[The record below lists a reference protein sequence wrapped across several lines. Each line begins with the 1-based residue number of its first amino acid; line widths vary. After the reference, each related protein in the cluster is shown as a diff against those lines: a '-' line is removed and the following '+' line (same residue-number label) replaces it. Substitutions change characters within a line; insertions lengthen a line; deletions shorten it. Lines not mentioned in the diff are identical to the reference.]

1 MIFVVELQ
9 KQGERHIMV
18 NSGMLQVIRICF
30 PDKHILLTCD
40 NRHASRLREKMNSF
54 DMINENKIFEYSE
67 LELRKI
73 YTINKILREIKLAWM
88 LFKQAKKLKAEMIFF
103 MSAFPFTALFLNSF
117 AKKFHVKT
125 VICQHGDLGVLVL
138 KKKKLTTLFF
148 KFSIKTFFRLRNFH
162 YVTPLFYG
170 NSIRKKLFELNPRFN
185 SNNTITIDHPYD
197 YMTVIPPKKN
207 EFPISIA
214 NIGVAIMIKNSH
226 LIFKLAALC
235 KREIQE
241 NKIYFT
247 QIGNI
252 SKEVKTYA
260 NQLVRQIY
268 TKSGF
273 IDSEV
278 FEKALQEANYF
289 IFFYSKNGFYDMC
302 PSGTFFD
309 AIKYETPIISMH
321 NDFFDYYFD
330 KLGNIGYLCSSL
342 EEMKELIKSIAYG
355 QKIEEYNLQKNN
367 IKKAKKTLSIDII
380 AKEFNQQYKNIS

>member
-9 KQGERHIMV
+9 KQGDRHIMV
-18 NSGMLQVIRICF
+18 NSGMLQVIRTCF
-30 PDKHILLTCD
+30 PDKQILLTCD
-40 NRHASRLREKMNSF
+40 VKHALRLREKMYSF
-54 DMINENKIFEYSE
+54 DMINENQMFDYSE
-67 LELRKI
+67 KELRKI
-73 YTINKILREIKLAWM
+73 YTINKIFREIKLAWK
-88 LFKQAKKLKAEMIFF
+88 LYKQAKKFNAEMIFF
-103 MSAFPFTALFLNSF
+103 TSAFPFTALFLNFF

-138 KKKKLTTLFF
+138 KKKKLTTLFV
-148 KFSIKTFFRLRNFH
+148 KFSIKTFFRLRNIR

-170 NSIRKKLFELNPRFN
+170 KSIKQKLFELYPDFN
-185 SNNTITIDHPYD
+185 SSNTVTIDHPYD
-197 YMTVIPPKKN
+197 YMSAIQDKKCKIPI
-207 EFPISIA
+207 FIA

-226 LIFKLAALC
+226 LIFQLAELC
-235 KREIQE
+235 KHEINE
-241 NKIYFT
+241 KKIIFT

-260 NQLVRQIY
+260 NPLVRQLY
-268 TKSGF
+268 TNSEF
-273 IDSEV
+273 IDSKD

-289 IFFYSKNGFYDMC
+289 IYFYTKNGYYDMC

-342 EEMKELIKSIAYG
+342 EEMQEIIKSIAVG

-367 IKKAKKTLSIDII
+367 IKKAKKTLSINNI
-380 AKEFNQQYKNIS
+380 AKEFNQQFNNIS